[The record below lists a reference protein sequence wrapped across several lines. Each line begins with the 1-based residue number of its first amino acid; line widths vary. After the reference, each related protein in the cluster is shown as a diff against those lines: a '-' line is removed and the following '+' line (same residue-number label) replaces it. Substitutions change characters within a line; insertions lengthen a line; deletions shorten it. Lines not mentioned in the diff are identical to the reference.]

1 MEYSKEFKEAI
12 SNFTSKEKDKLIIRL
27 LKKDRI
33 LSHRLYFELI
43 DPETADDKRYQL
55 EALIKEE
62 VAAVAKKYGRTKYF
76 LPGIRRISAKITEH
90 VKITSDKFGEVS
102 LALLLVAETLK
113 NQPKL
118 GDHFK
123 LHIYLLNKIF
133 RSLVLTKK
141 LDPDYFLDLREV
153 YESVQ
158 NQLSSSKNL
167 EDLALHNGLFL
178 SWLDPEH
185 IPEDIDQILKGLKAD
200 GLLK

>member
-12 SNFTSKEKDKLIIRL
+12 SNFTAQEKDKLIIRL

-43 DPETADDKRYQL
+43 DPETADDKRNQM

-62 VAAVAKKYGRTKYF
+62 AAAVAKKYGRTKYF

-90 VKITSDKFGEVS
+90 VKITTDKFGEVS
-102 LALLLVAETLK
+102 LTLLLVSETLK
-113 NQPKL
+113 NQPKT
-118 GDHFK
+118 GDHYK

-141 LDPDYFLDLREV
+141 LDPDYFLDLRES
-153 YESVQ
+153 YNAVQ
-158 NQLSSSKNL
+158 QVILKNKSL
-167 EDLALHNGLFL
+167 EELALNNGLFL
-178 SWLDPEH
+178 SWIEPDN
-185 IPEDIDQILKGLKAD
+185 IPDDIDVILKSLKAE

>member
-12 SNFTSKEKDKLIIRL
+12 SNFTAQEKDKLIIRL

-43 DPETADDKRYQL
+43 DPETADDKRNQM

-90 VKITSDKFGEVS
+90 VKITTDKFGEVS
-102 LALLLVAETLK
+102 LTLLLVSETFK

-118 GDHFK
+118 GDYFK

-141 LDPDYFLDLREV
+141 LDPDYYLDLREIF
-153 YESVQ
+153 EEVQ
-158 NQLSSSKNL
+158 QQILQNKSL
-167 EDLALHNGLFL
+167 EELALNNGLFL
-178 SWLDPEH
+178 SWLEPEN
-185 IPEDIDQILKGLKAD
+185 IPDDIDLVLKGLKAE
-200 GLLK
+200 GLLR

>member
-12 SNFTSKEKDKLIIRL
+12 SNFTSQEKDKLIIRL

-43 DPETADDKRYQL
+43 DPETADDKRNQL
-55 EALIKEE
+55 ETIIKEE

-90 VKITSDKFGEVS
+90 VKITTDKFGEVS
-102 LALLLVAETLK
+102 LALLLVSETFK

-118 GDHFK
+118 GDHYK

-141 LDPDYFLDLREV
+141 LDTDYFLDLREIF
-153 YESVQ
+153 ETVQ
-158 NQLSSSKNL
+158 KQITDNKVL
-167 EDLALHNGLFL
+167 EELTLHNGLFL
-178 SWLDPEH
+178 SWLEPYN
-185 IPEDIDQILKGLKAD
+185 IPDDIDQILKAIKAD

>member
-12 SNFTSKEKDKLIIRL
+12 SNFTSQEKDKLIIRL

-43 DPETADDKRYQL
+43 DPETADDKRNQL
-55 EALIKEE
+55 ETIIKEE

-90 VKITSDKFGEVS
+90 VKITTDKFGEVS
-102 LALLLVAETLK
+102 LALLLVSETFK

-118 GDHFK
+118 GDHYK

-141 LDPDYFLDLREV
+141 LDTDYFLDLREIF
-153 YESVQ
+153 ETVQ
-158 NQLSSSKNL
+158 KQITDNKVLEELS
-167 EDLALHNGLFL
+167 LHNGLFL
-178 SWLDPEH
+178 SWLEPYN
-185 IPEDIDQILKGLKAD
+185 IPDDIDQILKAIKAD

>member
-12 SNFTSKEKDKLIIRL
+12 SNFTSNEKDKLIIRL

-43 DPETADDKRYQL
+43 DPETADDKRNQM

-62 VAAVAKKYGRTKYF
+62 AVAAAKRYGRTKYF
-76 LPGIRRISAKITEH
+76 LPNIRRISAKITEH
-90 VKITSDKFGEVS
+90 VKITTDKFGEVS
-102 LALLLVAETLK
+102 LTLLLVSETLK
-113 NQPKL
+113 NQPKT
-118 GDHFK
+118 GDHYK

-141 LDPDYFLDLREV
+141 LDPDYYLDLREIF
-153 YESVQ
+153 ELVQ
-158 NQLSSSKNL
+158 KQISENKSL
-167 EDLALHNGLFL
+167 EELTLHNGFFL
-178 SWLDPEH
+178 SWLEPEN
-185 IPEDIDQILKGLKAD
+185 IPDDIELILKGIKAE

>member
-12 SNFTSKEKDKLIIRL
+12 SNFTSQEKDKLIIRL

-43 DPETADDKRYQL
+43 DPETADDKRIQL
-55 EALIKEE
+55 ETIIKEE

-90 VKITSDKFGEVS
+90 VKITTDKFGEVS
-102 LALLLVAETLK
+102 LALLLVNETFK

-118 GDHFK
+118 GDHYK

-141 LDPDYFLDLREV
+141 LDPDYFLDLREIF
-153 YESVQ
+153 ETVQ
-158 NQLSSSKNL
+158 KQITDNKVLEELS
-167 EDLALHNGLFL
+167 LHNGLFL
-178 SWLDPEH
+178 SWLEPYH
-185 IPEDIDQILKGLKAD
+185 IPDDIDQILKAIKTD